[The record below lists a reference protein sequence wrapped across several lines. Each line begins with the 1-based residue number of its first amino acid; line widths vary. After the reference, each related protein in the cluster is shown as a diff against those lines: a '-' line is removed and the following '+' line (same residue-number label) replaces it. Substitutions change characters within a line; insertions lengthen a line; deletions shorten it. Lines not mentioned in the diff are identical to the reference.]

1 MEDKRE
7 DLTSEKQRVL
17 LERIVADLSA
27 SDPNFYYQSTS
38 DIAYLIKDFVGSNK
52 TLNVE
57 DREILLPLTAR
68 DIQLLLSIR

>member
-7 DLTSEKQRVL
+7 DLTSEKQRGL
-17 LERIVADLSA
+17 FERIVADLSA
-27 SDPNFYYQSTS
+27 SEPNFYYQSTS

-57 DREILLPLTAR
+57 DREILSPLTAR